1 MKLREII
8 KEELK
13 VIYEYI
19 SIPSHLLP
27 AFKLEACL
35 TN

>member
-1 MKLREII
+1 MKLREVI

-19 SIPSHLLP
+19 SIPNEIIKKYS
-27 AFKLEACL
+27 
-35 TN
+35 